1 MVPRELDDYRT
12 EMPIRRIAITGSSG
26 AYGTGVIRAIRERHP
41 DARILGLDIRP
52 PRRDRPDE
60 FRQVDVLD
68 PRLGDEIGA
77 FRPDTVIHLAFVVD
91 PIRDDA
97 LMGRINQVGTAN
109 LLDAAGRCRPERVL
123 LSSSATVYGAWPDNT
138 APLAEDAPIRPRREF
153 RYSADKVV
161 VEAAVSRFAAANPD
175 IAVSWTR
182 PSVIYAPHTSN
193 YLVSFLVNAKV
204 IALPGGSD
212 TPLQFV
218 HVDDVAAAT
227 LTLLES
233 DARGPFNVS
242 PDDVVTLG
250 DLARLTGRRPISV
263 PFALCRAGSAV
274 WWALSL
280 PWFRSP
286 AGIWYFIRY
295 PWMVT
300 SRRLVDE
307 FGFRFRY
314 SGLETVQQLLA
325 AKGLL
330 QEAKPAASA
339 GAPALAATGDA
350 MAGGSQ
356 SAGGRS

>member
-1 MVPRELDDYRT
+1 MAL
-12 EMPIRRIAITGSSG
+12 RRIAITGSSG
-26 AYGTGVIRAIRERHP
+26 AYGTGVIRAVRERHP

-60 FRQVDVLD
+60 FRQMDVLD
-68 PRLGDEIGA
+68 PGLADEIEA
-77 FRPDTVIHLAFVVD
+77 FRPDTMIHLAFVVD
-91 PIRDDA
+91 PIRDEE
-97 LMGRINQVGTAN
+97 LMGRVNRGGTGSF
-109 LLDAAGRCRPERVL
+109 LAAARRCSPQRVL

-138 APLAEDAPIRPRREF
+138 APLGEDSPIRPRLEF
-153 RYSADKVV
+153 RYSADKVA
-161 VEAAVSRFAAANPD
+161 VEAAVSRFAAANPG

-193 YLVSFLVNAKV
+193 YLIKFLVNAKF

-242 PDDVVTLG
+242 PDDTVTLG

-263 PFALCRAGSAV
+263 PFALCRGGSAV
-274 WWALSL
+274 WWALNL

-286 AGIWYFIRY
+286 SGIWYFIRY
-295 PWMVT
+295 PWVVT
-300 SRRLVDE
+300 SRRLAGE
-307 FGFRFRY
+307 LGFRFRY

-330 QEAKPAASA
+330 RGTKPVASA

-350 MAGGSQ
+350 MAGGTQ
-356 SAGGRS
+356 SVGGQS